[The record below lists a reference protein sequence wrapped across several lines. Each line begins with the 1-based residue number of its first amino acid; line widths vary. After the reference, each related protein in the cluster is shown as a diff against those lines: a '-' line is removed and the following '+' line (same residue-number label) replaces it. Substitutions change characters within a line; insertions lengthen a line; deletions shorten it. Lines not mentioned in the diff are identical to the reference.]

1 MRMISKMIRAM
12 QDTGLIDGMSEED
25 ADTLCTAALEAIRE
39 PNDAMCFAGQ
49 KFIEREVG
57 SSATI
62 QGVAYMIMIDAAL
75 NE

>member
-25 ADTLCTAALEAIRE
+25 ADTLCTAAFEAMRE
-39 PNDAMCFAGQ
+39 PNMKAEGAADMWMNAPLLCGQ
-49 KFIEREVG
+49 GEKMW
-57 SSATI
+57 
-62 QGVAYMIMIDAAL
+62 AYLIDVAL